1 MIENWLQELKRMD
14 AQRDNIPGE
23 HWLAFAA
30 GVGLWIATRRH
41 PSAAVRVLASLA
53 GTLLVARAA
62 TGREVPAPLAR
73 LPFSGRAPK
82 RGDWLG

>member
-1 MIENWLQELKRMD
+1 MAETLLERVKRLD
-14 AQRDNIPGE
+14 ASRPNLPGE

-41 PSAAVRVLASLA
+41 PSAGVRVLASLA

-62 TGREVPAPLAR
+62 SGREVPPMLAR
-73 LPFSGRAPK
+73 LPFAGRESR
-82 RGDWLG
+82 RGDWIG

>member
-1 MIENWLQELKRMD
+1 MAPRPLEKLKRLD
-14 AQRDNIPGE
+14 ESRPNLPGE

-41 PSAAVRVLASLA
+41 PSIALRFAASLV

-62 TGREVPAPLAR
+62 TGREVPPLLSR
-73 LPFSGRAPK
+73 LPFSGRPSRASDLI
-82 RGDWLG
+82 G

>member
-1 MIENWLQELKRMD
+1 MAEQLLQRIKRFD
-14 AQRDNIPGE
+14 ATRPNLPAE

-41 PSAAVRVLASLA
+41 PSIAVRVLASLA

-62 TGREVPAPLAR
+62 TGQQVPPMLAR
-73 LPFSGRAPK
+73 LPFADRPSRPADLIG
-82 RGDWLG
+82 